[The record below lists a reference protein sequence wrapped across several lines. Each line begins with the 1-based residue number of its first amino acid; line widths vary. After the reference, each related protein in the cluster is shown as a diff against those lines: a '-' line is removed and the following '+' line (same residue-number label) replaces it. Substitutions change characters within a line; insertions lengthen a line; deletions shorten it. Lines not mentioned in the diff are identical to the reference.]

1 MMQLTILG
9 NGSGGAFQGR
19 HYTAQML
26 YVGNQHFL
34 IDCGEG
40 TQQQAWRW
48 RLPLDKVQQVFISH
62 LHGDH
67 VFGLIGVLTSF
78 ALKSRTTALEIFAP
92 KGLQELVDV
101 HHRICGVRIEYPVTI
116 HEVDTEVS
124 KVVFENKNIEVWTIP
139 LHHRVPTTGWLFR
152 EKPKP
157 DHILPEKIEQYQI
170 PFSKIPEVKNG
181 ADFMLPD
188 GTQIPNAELTAPA
201 AAPKSYAFC
210 SDTAF
215 HPPVAEWVRGVD
227 LLYHEGTFVE
237 AQRAYAEI
245 SFHST
250 AGDAAEIARRADAKR
265 LFLGHFSNR
274 YDDLAGHL
282 AEARAIFPNT
292 DLAEEGMQIDI

>member
-1 MMQLTILG
+1 MQLTILG

-19 HYTAQML
+19 NYTAQML
-26 YVGNQHFL
+26 HAGNQYFL

-40 TQQQAWRW
+40 TQQQTWRL

-78 ALKSRTTALEIFAP
+78 ALKSRTAGIEIFAP

-101 HHRICGVRIEYPVTI
+101 HHRICGVRIEYPLTI

-124 KVVFENKNIEVWTIP
+124 KVVFENKNLEVWTIP

-157 DHILPEKIEQYQI
+157 NHILPEKIELYQI
-170 PFSKIPEVKNG
+170 PFSKIPDVKNG
-181 ADFMLPD
+181 ADFTLPD
-188 GTQIPNAELTAPA
+188 GSLIPNAELTAPA
-201 AAPKSYAFC
+201 APPKSYAFC

-227 LLYHEGTFVE
+227 LLYHEGTFME

-245 SFHST
+245 TFHST
-250 AGDAAEIARRADAKR
+250 AGDAAEIARRAGAKR
-265 LFLGHFSNR
+265 LLLGHFSNR

-282 AEARAIFPNT
+282 AEAQAIFPNT
-292 DLAEEGMQIDI
+292 ALAEEGKRINI